1 MNGASGWWR
10 HDANTLLIGGF
21 LGLLATVA
29 LSVTAACTSDGLS
42 GKVDVPALADYCR
55 VAQRVVTRT
64 DQPVDLRVRDSFD
77 GFVKS
82 KAIIPD
88 GDGAIPEIQQFNW
101 ADGEGTIVGISCK
114 LKSADHLNLVYG
126 DGTAGPD
133 GACQDMNRYVFDSLR
148 IERKDYRYETVVF
161 DPTEQAQTRGQP
173 PAEGGPG
180 PQWLQSYV
188 ATLEYPEGVLNIR
201 TKGFRVDFLDPRFE
215 RAPARFRGVHY
226 CHFVAPD
233 HLRAVVTGEAAP
245 GVVIGREVD
254 LSRYSATPG
263 H

>member
-1 MNGASGWWR
+1 MAVPVLCISASCSS
-10 HDANTLLIGGF
+10 TQ
-21 LGLLATVA
+21 
-29 LSVTAACTSDGLS
+29 SDDFPG
-42 GKVDVPALADYCR
+42 VPALDEYCR
-55 VAQRVVTRT
+55 IAQRIVTRT
-64 DQPVDLRVRDSFD
+64 DQPVELRIQESFD

-101 ADGEGTIVGISCK
+101 VDDEGAVVGISCK
-114 LKSADHLNLVYG
+114 LKNADHLNLVYG

-148 IERKDYRYETVVF
+148 IERTDYRFESVVF
-161 DPTEQAQTRGQP
+161 DPTEQPQTRGQP

-188 ATLEYPEGVLNIR
+188 ATMEDPAGVLNIR

-233 HLRAVVTGEAAP
+233 QLRAVVTGEAAP

-254 LSRYSATPG
+254 LSRYSAAPG
-263 H
+263 T